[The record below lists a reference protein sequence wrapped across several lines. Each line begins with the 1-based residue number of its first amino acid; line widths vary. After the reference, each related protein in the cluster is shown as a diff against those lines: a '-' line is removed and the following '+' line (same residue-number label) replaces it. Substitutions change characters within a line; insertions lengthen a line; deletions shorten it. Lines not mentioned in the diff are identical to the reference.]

1 MADADLLGL
10 KGAVTL
16 VTGAG
21 SGIGKATALLYAEAG
36 ALVACCG
43 VIEADEAAT
52 AAEIT
57 AKGGRAIHV
66 NADVRDLGQVRA
78 MVAEVEARLG
88 PLEVAVNVVG
98 GLSGQR
104 PKPFMDLTME
114 DWDAPV
120 RNNLTSTMLCCQA
133 EGIAMARR
141 GTKGRIVNFASSSG
155 VTAAPT
161 MVHYGAAKAGVIHLT
176 KSVALEYAPYGIR
189 VNCVV
194 PGTHLTPSLE
204 RQMADPEN
212 EGMRTFLDRVREST
226 PLGRMGEARETAGA
240 ALFLGSKLSAY
251 MTGHIVVSDGGILHT
266 SARGTVS
273 EGLTPRALD

>member
-43 VIEADEAAT
+43 IIEADEAAT
-52 AAEIT
+52 AAEIE
-57 AKGGRAIHV
+57 AAGGRAIHIR
-66 NADVRDLGQVRA
+66 ADVREPDQVRA

-88 PLEVAVNVVG
+88 ALEVAVNVVG
-98 GLSGQR
+98 GLGQR
-104 PKPFMDLTME
+104 PKPFMDLTLE
-114 DWDAPV
+114 DWDGPV
-120 RNNLTSTMLCCQA
+120 RNNLTSTMLCSQA
-133 EGIAMARR
+133 EGIAMARS
-141 GTKGRIVNFASSSG
+141 GTRGRIVNFASSSG
-155 VTAAPT
+155 VTASPT
-161 MVHYGAAKAGVIHLT
+161 MVHYGAAKAAVIHLT

-204 RQMADPEN
+204 RQMADPAN
-212 EGMRTFLDRVREST
+212 EGMRTFLDRVRETT